1 MEQIKVVSLLIAQGT
16 ELRIQVGLMQRDTC
30 PGPSGFLDNPM
41 TCGFQDGITSQ
52 KRRAKG
58 NSESKLC

>member
-1 MEQIKVVSLLIAQGT
+1 MRRVSQGR
-16 ELRIQVGLMQRDTC
+16 EGGEVDDGRGLMQRDTC
-30 PGPSGFLDNPM
+30 PGPSGFLDNSM

-52 KRRAKG
+52 KRRTKG